1 MASKGCQQLCYVSK
15 IFEEYAVATNTSMKY
30 SYLFS
35 ILGGSISL
43 IAAVLEGSGLMPVLL
58 RT

>member
-1 MASKGCQQLCYVSK
+1 M
-15 IFEEYAVATNTSMKY
+15 
-30 SYLFS
+30 YLVF
-35 ILGGSISL
+35 LGGFINL